1 MLVNQNLFLME
12 KKLNSLEDLAHI
24 QFESLEPDPEPIAIK
39 GTIFIKQNLEAHFS
53 NKGRAGKT
61 VTIIKGF
68 NGEAIELKNLA
79 KTLKNSIGVGGT
91 VKNGE
96 IIIQGNYRDSLIVL
110 LKKMG
115 HLVKRVGG

>member
-1 MLVNQNLFLME
+1 ME
-12 KKLNSLEDLAHI
+12 NKLNSLEDLARI
-24 QFESLEPDPEPIAIK
+24 QFESLEPDLESIAIK
-39 GTIFIKQNLEAHFS
+39 ETPFIKQNLEAHFS

-91 VKNGE
+91 VKNRE